1 MIYWPSL
8 TLIPGGVKLPKGS
21 GSRYEPVITIGYLWK
36 PSFGEILMVT
46 EANVEGVAN
55 EGVDRLVN
63 EIEKAVVL
71 IGQLRNQAAELGQKN
86 KDLQSALADRD
97 RELSDLRSERDRL
110 QAIYNENA
118 SLIDHKEE
126 IQRKIEAMLSR
137 LDTVNTA

>member
-1 MIYWPSL
+1 
-8 TLIPGGVKLPKGS
+8 
-21 GSRYEPVITIGYLWK
+21 
-36 PSFGEILMVT
+36 MVT
-46 EANVEGVAN
+46 EANAEGVVN

-63 EIEKAVVL
+63 EIEKAVAL

-86 KDLQSALADRD
+86 RDLQSALEGRD

-110 QAIYNENA
+110 QAVYNENA